1 MGPCTVSFENSLTIT
16 TTKPGLFAAPG
27 GRVLRV
33 VDKFLSSGKLS
44 VVTEGGTVMIDRA
57 SPADLAGLVERIK
70 RQKRAAE
77 LGPGVQGAFQASR
90 GGLEPRGGGG
100 SNPRSAP
107 SLDLSQQPLQSSLA
121 KRVCRERLEQHSNQP
136 FGWGVSMQ
144 SKVAEKKAVAED
156 EAEEEGR
163 GPRVSGP
170 GKRKAPT
177 CTSIVEVGEEAPRLT
192 MEQRSAV
199 RDVLSGSS
207 IFLTG
212 PAGTGKSLT
221 LMSIISALPAAT
233 TACTAATGIAATSF
247 KGASASSLHAW
258 AGIGRGEGSSVDE
271 AASEAERRAG
281 PRWRATRTLVIDEV
295 SMVSGELFTLLE
307 AVARR
312 VRNNPAPFGG
322 LQLVLCGD
330 FLQLPPV
337 SSKGKQATFA
347 FESAAWARCG
357 LKMNHLER
365 IHRQADPVFTS
376 LLNHV
381 RRGEC
386 PPEVERLLRSR
397 LGPGGVAGAV
407 DTNDGGG
414 GCDGHDEN
422 RIGGG
427 GGDPAALGPIR
438 LMTHRGDVDENN
450 ELELQ
455 RLPGAAVTFHARD
468 SGPEGHPCFAS
479 MAVGATVALKVGAPV
494 ILLKNLAIANGLS
507 NGLRGVISRFQDGL
521 PVVTF
526 PGLPKPIIISNETWA
541 AGPCTRMQ
549 LPLGLAFAISI
560 HRAQGLSLPEA
571 EIAIGDKVFEDGM
584 AYVALSRVRSL
595 QGLKLLDFDP
605 RAIRANEKALRFHD
619 QVHRESKARRTA
631 QA

>member
-1 MGPCTVSFENSLTIT
+1 MKN
-16 TTKPGLFAAPG
+16 FAISPPE
-27 GRVLRV
+27 GRVVRV
-33 VDKFLSSGKLS
+33 IDRFVLAGKVTIVCEGGQVMVDRAPASELLAIVSAMKRTAEGESMAASGAQLNSKQNEGRRGAGLISLGQSSSSSSGSSQNQLQS
-44 VVTEGGTVMIDRA
+44 AMA
-57 SPADLAGLVERIK
+57 
-70 RQKRAAE
+70 KRALQERAARN
-77 LGPGVQGAFQASR
+77 GAF
-90 GGLEPRGGGG
+90 
-100 SNPRSAP
+100 
-107 SLDLSQQPLQSSLA
+107 D
-121 KRVCRERLEQHSNQP
+121 
-136 FGWGVSMQ
+136 WGVAVQ
-144 SKVAEKKAVAED
+144 SKKAEKRALAED

-163 GPRVSGP
+163 GPRGASKRRPSAATAIVS
-170 GKRKAPT
+170 
-177 CTSIVEVGEEAPRLT
+177 VEEEGPRLT
-192 MEQRSAV
+192 SEQRSAV
-199 RDVLSGSS
+199 RDVLSGAS

-258 AGIGRGEGSSVDE
+258 AGIGRGEGCTVDE
-271 AASEAERRAG
+271 AVADAERRAG
-281 PRWRATRTLVIDEV
+281 PRWRATKTLVIDEV

-337 SSKGKQATFA
+337 AGKGRQATFA
-347 FESAAWARCG
+347 FESEAWARCG
-357 LKMNHLER
+357 LRMNHLER
-365 IHRQADPVFTS
+365 VHRQADPVFTR

-386 PPEVERLLRSR
+386 PPEVESLLRSR
-397 LGPGGVAGAV
+397 LGAAGE
-407 DTNDGGG
+407 ND
-414 GCDGHDEN
+414 
-422 RIGGG
+422 
-427 GGDPAALGPIR
+427 DPDAEDAPFTRPIR

-450 ELELQ
+450 AIELG
-455 RLPGAAVTFHARD
+455 RLPGAAITFHARD
-468 SGPEGHPCFAS
+468 SGPEGHPSFAS
-479 MAVGATVALKVGAPV
+479 MAVGATISLKVGAPV

-507 NGLRGVISRFQDGL
+507 NGLRGVVTRFQDGL

-526 PGLPKPIIISNETWA
+526 PGLPKPIIISNETWT
-541 AGPCTRMQ
+541 AGPCTRTQ

-571 EIAIGDKVFEDGM
+571 EIAIGEKVFENGM

-595 QGLKLLDFDP
+595 EGLKLLEFDP
-605 RAIRANEKALRFHD
+605 LAIRANHRALHFHD
-619 QVHRESKARRTA
+619 QVHQESKARKESVLV
-631 QA
+631 